1 MPQYQWWAKGKPG
14 QILGRGHTLILRPV
28 RLTSAGTYH
37 CQPYN
42 SLGKGGVGTAHLS
55 VVQEPRIIA
64 GLPNQVIKIISDQRF
79 HRPTQVVKS
88 AGHVN
93 LNLTCLGTGRP
104 TPTVT
109 WYRDGL
115 ELGSELGERYTV
127 EGDDLGRTADL
138 RIQSMLIFSGR
149 GRDGGGLE
157 PRDSG
162 EYTCQYDNS
171 VGRAQSAVA
180 VKVEHKPFLSEMQR
194 KVAADP
200 GGMAQLACRVR
211 SFPAPQFHWMRAG
224 VSLNS
229 ASLGSRQVR
238 QVSDYEYESVFTLQ
252 TVAQGT
258 YGDYLC
264 RASNSFG
271 SCEIVVAVVPR
282 GRPDTPGAPRTLEV
296 GANRLLLTW
305 QKKFDGGMNDTVY
318 GLQWEEQGGLPGSGG
333 SRECKE
339 TICGLE
345 GLQQH
350 TTYRLLIYSPTFF
363 TCVTYSF
370 TGYV

>member
-1 MPQYQWWAKGKPG
+1 M
-14 QILGRGHTLILRPV
+14 
-28 RLTSAGTYH
+28 
-37 CQPYN
+37 
-42 SLGKGGVGTAHLS
+42 
-55 VVQEPRIIA
+55 
-64 GLPNQVIKIISDQRF
+64 
-79 HRPTQVVKS
+79 VKS

-115 ELGSELGERYTV
+115 ELGAELGDRYTV
-127 EGDDLGRTADL
+127 EGDDLGRRADL
-138 RIQSMLIFSGR
+138 RIRSMLIFSGR
-149 GRDGGGLE
+149 GRDSGGLE

-180 VKVEHKPFLSEMQR
+180 VKVEHKPFLSEMQK

-211 SFPAPQFHWMRAG
+211 SFPAPKFHWMRSG

-271 SCEIVVAVVPR
+271 SCETMVAVVPR
-282 GRPDTPGAPRTLEV
+282 GRPDTPGVARTLEV

-305 QKKFDGGMNDTVY
+305 QKNFDGGMNDTVY
-318 GLQWEEQGGLPGSGG
+318 DLQWEEQGGAPGSGG

-350 TTYRLLIYSPTFF
+350 TTYRLLD
-363 TCVTYSF
+363 
-370 TGYV
+370 

>member
-1 MPQYQWWAKGKPG
+1 M
-14 QILGRGHTLILRPV
+14 
-28 RLTSAGTYH
+28 
-37 CQPYN
+37 
-42 SLGKGGVGTAHLS
+42 
-55 VVQEPRIIA
+55 
-64 GLPNQVIKIISDQRF
+64 
-79 HRPTQVVKS
+79 VKT
-88 AGHVN
+88 AGHLN

-115 ELGSELGERYTV
+115 ELGSELGSRYTV
-127 EGDDLGRTADL
+127 EGDDLGRTTDL
-138 RIQSMLIFSGR
+138 RIRSVLIFSGR

-180 VKVEHKPFLSEMQR
+180 VKVEHKPFLSEMQQ

-200 GGMAQLACRVR
+200 GGVAKLACRVR
-211 SFPAPQFHWMRAG
+211 AFPAPEFHWMRAG

-229 ASLGSRQVR
+229 ASLASRQVK

-252 TVAQGT
+252 DVAQGT

-264 RASNSFG
+264 RASNNYG
-271 SCEIVVAVVPR
+271 SCETMVAVVPR

-296 GANRLLLTW
+296 GANRLLLAW
-305 QKKFDGGMNDTVY
+305 ERNFDGGMNDTVY
-318 GLQWEEQGGLPGSGG
+318 GLQWEELGGAPGSGG
-333 SRECKE
+333 ARECKD
-339 TICGLE
+339 TICELQ

-350 TTYRLLIYSPTFF
+350 TTYRLASVVKLLSFYNIFILRVRVRASNRHGKSQWTEALPFTTQIDVSQVPLLDTQTVVLLPYSSRFPEPSLF
-363 TCVTYSF
+363 TMKS
-370 TGYV
+370 